1 MPARPIGSSSIS
13 FGLVAIPV
21 QLFSATEPK
30 AGLSFNLLD
39 AETKSRLKQQ
49 YVRPSDGQIIGRN
62 DMVKGYEFTKGQFV
76 TFKPD
81 ELKALEEK
89 STHTIDITEFVPI
102 AEIDPIYYDKPYYL
116 APEQGGEKAYRLL
129 TEVMKETGRSA
140 IARYAARGKQY
151 LVLIRPVKLPGGRA
165 GNGLIMQQLL
175 YEDEVRPFSEVPIP
189 EVEVKMSEL
198 QLARQLVEPIA
209 SQTFEPTKY
218 TDEVR
223 ERIMRDIQR
232 KIDGQDIETTVPET
246 APAQI
251 IDLMEALK
259 ASLGAQ
265 KSQAFSSASPN
276 NPQAVDKS
284 HDSTDRRPARRSE
297 TGAEDDNAEAD
308 ENNPQAT
315 VARNQT

>member
-62 DMVKGYEFTKGQFV
+62 DMVKGYEFAKGQFV

-81 ELKALEEK
+81 ELKALEEQ

-102 AEIDPIYYDKPYYL
+102 AEIDPIYFDKPYYL
-116 APEQGGEKAYRLL
+116 APERGGEKAYRLL

-151 LVLIRPVKLPGGRA
+151 LVIIRPVKLPGGKA
-165 GNGLIMQQLL
+165 GNGLVMQQLL
-175 YEDEVRPFSEVPIP
+175 YEDEVRPFSDVPIA
-189 EVEVKMSEL
+189 EIEVKMSEL
-198 QLARQLVEPIA
+198 QLARQLVEQIA

-223 ERIMRDIQR
+223 ERIMQDIQR
-232 KIDGQDIETTVPET
+232 KIDGQEIETTAPET

-259 ASLGAQ
+259 ASLGAHKNKTPSGSVSNSPQ
-265 KSQAFSSASPN
+265 TVDKSHESSDRRPAHRSESADSAGDEAN
-276 NPQAVDKS
+276 NPQAS
-284 HDSTDRRPARRSE
+284 AARK
-297 TGAEDDNAEAD
+297 
-308 ENNPQAT
+308 
-315 VARNQT
+315 QT